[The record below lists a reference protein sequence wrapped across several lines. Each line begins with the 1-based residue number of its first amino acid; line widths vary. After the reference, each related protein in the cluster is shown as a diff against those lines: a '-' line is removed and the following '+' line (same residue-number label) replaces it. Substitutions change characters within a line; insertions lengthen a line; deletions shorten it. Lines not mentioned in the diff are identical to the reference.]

1 MLRNAYL
8 HGELGDKFVPHFEI
22 DCTTPGEVFR
32 CLDANFGGVK
42 EYFLEKAEEGVD
54 YHIEIAGT
62 EIEFIEELLMDIK
75 EGDIIITPVPAGSK
89 GIGKVLAAVAI
100 VVAVGLSALA
110 TGGASLAAIG
120 ASIQAVGFVGA
131 VTAGLGIAMGSTLG
145 MLALGFAAN
154 LAIAGLQEMMAP
166 DPSVDTQVNDEAYL
180 FNGAQQNIQSGDPV
194 PVHYGRI
201 KVPGQPI
208 SYEIIG
214 ESANQGYGIMG
225 MDGESVGGAAYSVL
239 KTSKDFDFVTF
250 AET

>member
-22 DCTTPGEVFR
+22 DCTTPAEVFR

-54 YHIEIAGT
+54 YHIEVAGV
-62 EIEFIEELLMDIK
+62 ELEYVEELLMDVK

-89 GIGKVLAAVAI
+89 GIGKI
-100 VVAVGLSALA
+100 
-110 TGGASLAAIG
+110 LAAIAIIAVVVYTG
-120 ASIQAVGFVGA
+120 GQALALANASAAMAGTATTA
-131 VTAGLGIAMGSTLG
+131 VTVGSAIAATGTLG
-145 MLALGFAAN
+145 MIAVGFAAN
-154 LAIAGLQEMMAP
+154 LALVGLQEMMAP
-166 DPSVDTQVNDEAYL
+166 DPSVDTQTNDEAYL

-194 PVHYGRI
+194 PVLYGRL

-208 SYEIIG
+208 SFEVIG
-214 ESANQGYGIMG
+214 ESATQGYGIMG
-225 MDGESVGGAAYSVL
+225 MDGESVGGATYSVL
-239 KTSKDFDFVTF
+239 KTSKDFNFVTF

>member
-22 DCTTPGEVFR
+22 DCTTPAEVFR

-54 YHIEIAGT
+54 YHIEVAGT
-62 EIEFIEELLMDIK
+62 ELEYVEELLMDVK

-89 GIGKVLAAVAI
+89 GIGKI
-100 VVAVGLSALA
+100 
-110 TGGASLAAIG
+110 LAAIAIIAVVVYTG
-120 ASIQAVGFVGA
+120 GQALALANASAAMAGTATTA
-131 VTAGLGIAMGSTLG
+131 VTVGSAIAATGTLG
-145 MLALGFAAN
+145 MIAVGFAAN
-154 LAIAGLQEMMAP
+154 LALVGLQEMMAP

-194 PVHYGRI
+194 PVLYGRL

-208 SYEIIG
+208 SFEVIG
-214 ESANQGYGIMG
+214 ESATQGYGIMG

-239 KTSKDFDFVTF
+239 KTSKDFNFVTF

>member
-22 DCTTPGEVFR
+22 DCTTPAEVFR

-54 YHIEIAGT
+54 YHIEVAGV
-62 EIEFIEELLMDIK
+62 ELEYVEELLMDVK

-89 GIGKVLAAVAI
+89 GIGKI
-100 VVAVGLSALA
+100 
-110 TGGASLAAIG
+110 LAAIAIIAVVVYTG
-120 ASIQAVGFVGA
+120 GQALALANASAAMAGTATTA
-131 VTAGLGIAMGSTLG
+131 VTVGSAIAATGTLG
-145 MLALGFAAN
+145 MIAVGFAAN
-154 LAIAGLQEMMAP
+154 LALVGLQEMMAP

-194 PVHYGRI
+194 PVLYGRL

-208 SYEIIG
+208 SFEVIG
-214 ESANQGYGIMG
+214 ESATQGYGIMG

-239 KTSKDFDFVTF
+239 KTSKDFNFVTF

>member
-22 DCTTPGEVFR
+22 DCTTPAEVFK

-42 EYFLEKAEEGVD
+42 EYFLEKAEEGVG
-54 YHIEIAGT
+54 YHIEVAGT
-62 EIEFIEELLMDIK
+62 ELEYVEELLMDVK

-89 GIGKVLAAVAI
+89 GIGKI
-100 VVAVGLSALA
+100 
-110 TGGASLAAIG
+110 LAAIAIIAVVVYTG
-120 ASIQAVGFVGA
+120 GQALALANASAAMAGTATTA
-131 VTAGLGIAMGSTLG
+131 VTVGSAIAATGTLG
-145 MLALGFAAN
+145 MIAVGFAAN
-154 LAIAGLQEMMAP
+154 LALVGLQEMMAP

-194 PVHYGRI
+194 PVLYGRL

-208 SYEIIG
+208 SFEVIG
-214 ESANQGYGIMG
+214 ESATQGYGIMG

-239 KTSKDFDFVTF
+239 KTSKDFNFVTL

>member
-22 DCTTPGEVFR
+22 DCTTPAEVFK

-54 YHIEIAGT
+54 YHIEVAGV
-62 EIEFIEELLMDIK
+62 ELEYVEELLMDVK

-89 GIGKVLAAVAI
+89 GIGKI
-100 VVAVGLSALA
+100 
-110 TGGASLAAIG
+110 LAAIAIIAVVVYTG
-120 ASIQAVGFVGA
+120 GQALALANASAAMAGTATTA
-131 VTAGLGIAMGSTLG
+131 VTVGSAIAATGTLG
-145 MLALGFAAN
+145 MIAVGFAAN
-154 LAIAGLQEMMAP
+154 LALVGLQEMMAP
-166 DPSVDTQVNDEAYL
+166 DPSVDTQTNDESYL

-194 PVHYGRI
+194 PVLYGRL

-208 SYEIIG
+208 SFEVIG
-214 ESANQGYGIMG
+214 ESVTQGYGIMG
-225 MDGESVGGAAYSVL
+225 ADGESVGGAAYSVL
-239 KTSKDFDFVTF
+239 KTSKDFNFVTF